1 MKRYS
6 PNNQDTEHI
15 EIVTGKPC
23 SDNPFELHQR
33 SLTFPSTV
41 NVRGFIFLVIN
52 CKIYLLCDSKRY

>member
-1 MKRYS
+1 MKHYS

-33 SLTFPSTV
+33 SLTFPLQLTLEVSY
-41 NVRGFIFLVIN
+41 FL
-52 CKIYLLCDSKRY
+52 